1 MTGETGSW
9 ITNNGD
15 RITLSMDF
23 LDKLNPQQRKAVTA
37 GAGPILVLA
46 GPGSGKTRVLTQRVA
61 YLIAHEG
68 VRPYQMLAVTFT
80 NKAAREMSNRVRDIL
95 GEMPSEGIWLGT
107 FHSICARLLRR
118 ESENLPFND
127 RFVIYDD
134 DDQQRVVKGAIRD
147 LNLDEKTYRPQA
159 VHAAISRAKNE
170 LIFPDDYPTQT
181 YRDEVVKRVYQR
193 YQEMLKQN
201 NAVDFDDLLLWTAHL
216 LSEFPA
222 VRDKYAQRFQHVLV
236 DEFQDTNFAQY
247 VLLKHLAAVHNNIF
261 VVGDPDQSVYRWRGA
276 DYRNVQRFEQDFP
289 DAKVILLEQNYR
301 SKQTILD
308 AAMAV
313 IDRNP
318 HRRRKSLFT
327 ERGAGEKLFYYEALD
342 DYSEAAF
349 VVDTIASLVASRT
362 CEPGDCA
369 VMYRTNA
376 QSRLLEEAFLQA
388 RLPYRLVGAQRFY
401 GRREVKDIIAY
412 LRLVHNPADEI
423 SLDRVINLPPRGIG
437 DKTILSLHNAASG
450 ANTSL
455 SVVLM
460 DLGRGDA
467 STFWQ
472 QFSGRAALPL
482 ADFGGLLS
490 DWSAEARTATVTELF
505 DRITKD
511 INYQAY
517 IDDGTDE
524 GAERWGNVQELR
536 RLTTEYENRSL
547 TDFLETVALI
557 SDQDTLAEGKNA
569 PTLLTLHAAKGLEFG
584 TVFII
589 GLDDGILPHSRSF
602 DEPEAMEEERR
613 LFYVGLTRA
622 KDRLYLLRAL
632 RRGGRGYAEETIPSR
647 YLDDIPPEL
656 LAGKAR
662 GGRAA
667 RSQTPTWLRPDA
679 APATETEVRF
689 RAGMRVQ
696 HPTWGEGIV
705 LNSRLQDNDE
715 TVDVVFESVGIKRLA
730 ASLAK
735 LTILN

>member
-1 MTGETGSW
+1 
-9 ITNNGD
+9 
-15 RITLSMDF
+15 
-23 LDKLNPQQRKAVTA
+23 
-37 GAGPILVLA
+37 
-46 GPGSGKTRVLTQRVA
+46 
-61 YLIAHEG
+61 
-68 VRPYQMLAVTFT
+68 VRPYQLLAVTFT
-80 NKAAREMSNRVRDIL
+80 NKAAREMGNRVRDIL
-95 GEMPSEGIWLGT
+95 GELPSEGLWLGT

-118 ESENLPFND
+118 ESEHLPFDANY
-127 RFVIYDD
+127 VIYDD
-134 DDQQRVVKGAIRD
+134 DDQLRVVKGAIRE
-147 LNLDEKTYRPQA
+147 LNLDEKTYRPQS
-159 VHAAISRAKNE
+159 VHGAISRAKND
-170 LIFPDDYPTQT
+170 LIFPEDYPTQT
-181 YRDEVVKRVYQR
+181 YRDEVVKRVYKR
-193 YQEMLKQN
+193 YQELLKQN

-222 VRDKYAQRFQHVLV
+222 VREKYAQRFRHVLV

-247 VLLKHLAAVHNNIF
+247 VLLKHLASAHNNIF
-261 VVGDPDQSVYRWRGA
+261 CVGDPDQSIYRWRGA

-289 DAKVILLEQNYR
+289 ETQVILLEQNYR
-301 SKQTILD
+301 SRQNILD

-327 ERGAGEKLFYYEALD
+327 ERGSGDKSFYYEALD

-349 VVDTIASLVASRT
+349 VVDTIVSLVSARV

-423 SLDRVINLPPRGIG
+423 SLDRVINLPPRGVG
-437 DKTILSLHNAASG
+437 EKTIQALHTAAVG
-450 ANTSL
+450 AGASP
-455 SVVLM
+455 SAVLM
-460 DLGRGDA
+460 DLARGDA
-467 STFWQ
+467 SPFWA
-472 QFSGRAALPL
+472 QFKGRAALPL
-482 ADFGGLLS
+482 ADFGAMLS
-490 DWSAEARTATVTELF
+490 NWRAEAPRATITELF
-505 DRITKD
+505 DRITAA

-524 GAERWGNVQELR
+524 GAERWENVQELR
-536 RLTTEYENRSL
+536 RLTVEYQDRTL
-547 TDFLETVALI
+547 TDFLENVALI

-584 TVFII
+584 AVFIV

-613 LFYVGLTRA
+613 LFYVGITRA

-647 YLDDIPPEL
+647 FLEDIPPEL
-656 LAGKAR
+656 LTGNTR
-662 GGRAA
+662 SGRRPA
-667 RSQTPTWLRPDA
+667 RSSTPSWLRP
-679 APATETEVRF
+679 APVSAPVKEAQF

-696 HPTWGEGIV
+696 HPVWGEGMV
-705 LNSRLQDNDE
+705 LDSRLQEDDE

-730 ASLAK
+730 ASLAR
-735 LTILN
+735 LTILK